1 MCSKIFFTALILIA
15 ITLINCSKY
24 YYKHY
29 GSREEE
35 KQLINRF
42 FVIADV
48 NPMLNVG
55 TSRKPVLDSLCSIM
69 LYVGSYESKYDE
81 AYEVFKKFKIDTLLI
96 EIPAV
101 NKKIKIK
108 IKGIGLDKDG
118 VYFNFGDNIIP
129 DIADKII
136 LKFTVVYDD
145 KNGEGFKKEVIM
157 ELTKQTGYGRD
168 WAPYML
174 D

>member
-1 MCSKIFFTALILIA
+1 
-15 ITLINCSKY
+15 
-24 YYKHY
+24 
-29 GSREEE
+29 
-35 KQLINRF
+35 
-42 FVIADV
+42 
-48 NPMLNVG
+48 
-55 TSRKPVLDSLCSIM
+55 M